1 MLGVIADVA
10 DGRRRQT
17 PALEVL
23 PPSNDVR
30 PGDEMEFLGAVDTDK
45 GAEVGNV
52 ELVGASGFRIGDV
65 RNPFAFGGGP
75 RRGLGTGWR

>member
-23 PPSNDVR
+23 PPSDDVR
-30 PGDEMEFLGAVDTDK
+30 PGDETEFLGAVDTDK
-45 GAEVGNV
+45 GAEVGNA
-52 ELVGASGFRIGDV
+52 ELVGALGM
-65 RNPFAFGGGP
+65 FANHSNGRDLGEALELGGGE
-75 RRGLGTGWR
+75 RA

>member
-1 MLGVIADVA
+1 MLGIIADVA

-17 PALEVL
+17 PALDVL
-23 PPSNDVR
+23 SPSNDVR
-30 PGDEMEFLGAVDTDK
+30 PGDETEFLEAVDADK

-65 RNPFAFGGGP
+65 RKPFEFGGGTSARP
-75 RRGLGTGWR
+75 WN